1 MQDQS
6 KQLSHQDLLMRKVM
20 KHDVV
25 LMLLL
30 GQLRVIPEF
39 PASLLDVLDKILASR
54 DDEG

>member
-30 GQLRVIPEF
+30 GQLRSIPEF

-54 DDEG
+54 DDD